1 MKVVFSET
9 VQAKGTRNIKNVRKK
24 KQDACKCV
32 NIKFVNNKN
41 VMLDVII
48 ENGQVN
54 EVHNAPV

>member
-9 VQAKGTRNIKNVRKK
+9 VRQRELGISKMFVKK